1 MDALSVG
8 SLKRKF
14 EDVDVESP
22 YSTPKDSD
30 DDISSSDSAESCD
43 SLNPP
48 SSTPFIPASILRRQ
62 KSLGR
67 KSVRFDAVTV
77 YYFSRRQGFT
87 SVPSQGGSSLG
98 MARHHSAIRRYT
110 LGEFAREQESSH
122 RQVLRQ
128 HLREEKLNARKMK
141 LTKNGTVE
149 SAEAESL
156 TLEDVSD
163 EDIDVDSVDVDDYFF
178 LQPLPTKR
186 RRALLRASGISRIDG
201 EEKTELRAIR
211 LSREECGCD
220 CRFYCDP
227 QSCGCSQAG
236 IKCQVDRMSFPCGCS
251 RDGCRNAAGRI
262 EFNPVRV
269 RTHYLHTIMKLELEK
284 NRQLATSAAE
294 VTIATTAASSSHA
307 SPQTDV
313 AETVT
318 SGVDADELPSSPQS
332 ELPQDLGKEYSL
344 QRDGYGT
351 DSFDMENETAVLH
364 LQSAEE
370 FDRRRVEEEG
380 QAGDMSASN
389 GLGVCLLEG
398 PGSPDDTQEVI
409 SEAATTETELGAPV
423 IIQGELPP
431 GASVL
436 CFTENLNGS
445 TQVLGEHPQD
455 YLKDTSVLFYQI
467 DQGTVLGFEGGPLDA
482 GLPAGYTKAEGAEGE
497 TAVVVHCGSPT
508 VELEGNSSLEMYA
521 PLDSCL
527 SVDMGALPNG
537 SIASDEDHSELLSN
551 TLESPSCCQDLPSKS
566 THILVGSEEDRA
578 PSPTDI

>member
-1 MDALSVG
+1 MDAVSVG

-122 RQVLRQ
+122 RQVLRE

-149 SAEAESL
+149 SAEAEGL
-156 TLEDVSD
+156 TVEDVSD

-294 VTIATTAASSSHA
+294 VTI
-307 SPQTDV
+307 
-313 AETVT
+313 
-318 SGVDADELPSSPQS
+318 
-332 ELPQDLGKEYSL
+332 LPQDLGK
-344 QRDGYGT
+344 D
-351 DSFDMENETAVLH
+351 FDMENETAVLH

-398 PGSPDDTQEVI
+398 PGSPDGTQEVI
-409 SEAATTETELGAPV
+409 SEADTTETELGAPV

-551 TLESPSCCQDLPSKS
+551 TLESSSCCQDLPSKS